1 MCVLCSQL
9 WVDDHWSDA
18 ATSGT
23 GEANA
28 LVVLEVHAS
37 RRGQRLRDR
46 AERARLFNR
55 VLAERGLTLQD
66 WEGSSYILRDR
77 KGRSAVVPD
86 LARVWDEAERMLGDA
101 LDPLDPEL
109 LGAMRKRHVAH
120 ESDGSTSCHAEE

>member
-18 ATSGT
+18 AAASR
-23 GEANA
+23 GEAND
-28 LVVLEVHAS
+28 LVVLETHANL
-37 RRGQRLRDR
+37 RGQRLRDR
-46 AERARLFNR
+46 AERARLFNL

-86 LARVWDEAERMLGDA
+86 LARVWDEVERMLGDA

-109 LGAMRKRHVAH
+109 LGALRKRRGAH
-120 ESDGSTSCHAEE
+120 ESDDTAR